1 MPAKPGGHAMPRTFA
16 AILAATI
23 VSLTPAAADPVEDFY
38 KGKQIRII
46 TGAAAGDGYDLWSRM
61 LSRHMGRYIPGRPGI
76 IVQNMPG
83 AGTVVAANHVFN
95 VAPRDGTVIGSFSRS
110 LPSQALLQRPN
121 IKYDPRQFGWIG
133 SPESINRVCAV
144 GKQAKVQSVDDLFK
158 QELIVGGIGAS
169 QMPTYVPMM
178 LNKMLGTKFRVVE
191 GYGSTNAVIL
201 GVERGEVEGICMS
214 SSTLLGPRVDLI
226 EKGVLRILFNA
237 EAKPMPFPAGVPTI
251 FTRFNDEQK
260 QIVGLINSAIE
271 FGRPFAAPPGLPAER
286 LAALQA
292 ALKST
297 VTDAE
302 FVAEAKKLKF
312 MITYTSPD
320 EMKEITSRMYATP
333 KNIIDAA
340 SALMPAD

>member
-1 MPAKPGGHAMPRTFA
+1 MQRTFA
-16 AILAATI
+16 AVLAIAFF
-23 VSLTPAAADPVEDFY
+23 VAPAAADPVEDFY
-38 KGKQIRII
+38 KGKQLRII

-61 LSRHMGRYIPGRPGI
+61 LARHLGRFIPGRPSI

-83 AGTVVAANHVFN
+83 AGTVIAANHVFN
-95 VAPRDGTVIGSFSRS
+95 AAPKDGTVIGSFSRS
-110 LPSQALLQRPN
+110 LPAQALLGKPN
-121 IKYDPRQFGWIG
+121 IKYDPRQFGWVG

-144 GKQAKVQSVDDLFK
+144 GKAAKVQSIDDLLK

-178 LNKMLGTKFRVVE
+178 LNKMLGAKFKVVE
-191 GYGSTNAVIL
+191 GYGSTNAIIL
-201 GVERGEVEGICMS
+201 AIERGETEGICMS

-226 EKGVLRILFNA
+226 EKGVLKILFNV

-251 FTRFNDEQK
+251 FERFNDEQK
-260 QIVGLINSAIE
+260 QIVSLINSAIE
-271 FGRPFAAPPGLPAER
+271 FGRPFAAPPGVPADR

-292 ALKST
+292 ALRAT

-312 MITYTSPD
+312 IVTYTSPD
-320 EMKEITSRMYATP
+320 EMQEITKRMYATP
-333 KNIIDAA
+333 KAIVDAA